1 MTALRA
7 RPYGARP
14 PGNSAGFLIGSFQR
28 PVMPTDRDE
37 ADSIRHLRA
46 NGPTARPDVP
56 GNLTSERVR
65 SRTNVFRMSTGT
77 GTAGIVYLD
86 DHDPDRVVRTWVE
99 ENRET
104 AERLGAES
112 VRRRLR
118 RAAPDGWAETVSDV
132 LDDAGFT
139 VDHSD
144 RGAETYD
151 GETTCPLCDE
161 TVSDLSTHLQ
171 SHD

>member
-1 MTALRA
+1 
-7 RPYGARP
+7 
-14 PGNSAGFLIGSFQR
+14 
-28 PVMPTDRDE
+28 
-37 ADSIRHLRA
+37 
-46 NGPTARPDVP
+46 
-56 GNLTSERVR
+56 
-65 SRTNVFRMSTGT
+65 MSTGT

-86 DHDPDRVVRTWVE
+86 DHEPDRIVRIRVE

-118 RAAPDGWAETVSDV
+118 RAAPNGWAETVSDV
-132 LDDAGFT
+132 LDDAGFA

-144 RGAETYD
+144 RGAKTYD
-151 GETTCPLCDE
+151 GETTCPLCGE
-161 TVSDLSTHLQ
+161 TVSDLPTHLQ